1 MWFSD
6 RGYPCHFPEGWRVN
20 DLNPKELK
28 PFASGAGPRFATK
41 KLSLRGMHPLGV
53 SPNKK
58 TDWWIDSDDF
68 FLVDIG
74 EFGKKHD
81 ITENFT
87 YGGDQLGARVSQQ
100 HHQGIGCV
108 KKMEP
113 FCFWK
118 GDDLGALI
126 EGKARRSVCVCVF
139 FLVWCCYVM
148 LSYVMCFCWLYL
160 LHLVRFIIIVMIIIP
175 ILVPPGSLV

>member
-74 EFGKKHD
+74 EFGKNMTSLKTSPTEVISLVREFPSS
-81 ITENFT
+81 ITKGLVVWKKWNRFVF
-87 YGGDQLGARVSQQ
+87 GRGMIWGLWLKGRPGDL
-100 HHQGIGCV
+100 C
-108 KKMEP
+108 
-113 FCFWK
+113 
-118 GDDLGALI
+118 
-126 EGKARRSVCVCVF
+126 VCVCF
-139 FLVWCCYVM
+139 FLFDVVM
-148 LSYVMCFCWLYL
+148 LCCLMLCVFVDYICSIWWGSLLLWWSLYL
-160 LHLVRFIIIVMIIIP
+160 Y
-175 ILVPPGSLV
+175 